1 MDTINALLAL
11 LQTPLPSYDLGQ
23 LHPALQG
30 ADAVYLAGLSF
41 VCWVGGHVITRGE
54 LLGK

>member
-1 MDTINALLAL
+1 MIDTLLAL
-11 LQTPLPSYDLGQ
+11 LESPLPTYDLGQ
-23 LHPALQG
+23 LHPALAG
-30 ADAVYLAGLSF
+30 ADGVYLAAMSF